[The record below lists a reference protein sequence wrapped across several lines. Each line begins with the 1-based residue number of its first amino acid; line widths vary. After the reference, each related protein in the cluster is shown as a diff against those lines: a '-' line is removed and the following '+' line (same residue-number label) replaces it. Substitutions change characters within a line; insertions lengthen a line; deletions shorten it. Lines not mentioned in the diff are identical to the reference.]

1 MDRLRQILLVFQR
14 TRQADPR
21 LVPLMA
27 GVALGSA
34 AAVVLLGVLTGNP
47 VMGAIVGVLL
57 GLLAAFVVLGRR
69 ATSAQL
75 GAIEGRPGAALAVL
89 RTLRGPWHVTPAVA
103 ATRKQD
109 LVHRVVGRPG
119 VVLIAEGSP
128 SRVRSMLQKE
138 RRRMGRVA
146 GDLPIHEVVV
156 GDDDGQVP
164 LRKLRVHVLRLP
176 RKLKKAQVNALERR
190 LNALGSDEL
199 PIPKGYVP
207 RGGRRR

>member
-1 MDRLRQILLVFQR
+1 MERLRQILLVFHQ

-27 GVALGSA
+27 GVGLGSA

-47 VMGAIVGVLL
+47 VTGGIVGVLL
-57 GLLAAFVVLGRR
+57 GVLAAFVVLGRR

-75 GAIEGRPGAALAVL
+75 EAIEGRPGAALAVL
-89 RTLRGPWHVTPAVA
+89 RTLRGPWHVTAAVS

-119 VVLIAEGSP
+119 VVLIGEGSP
-128 SRVRSMLQKE
+128 SRVRSMLKKE
-138 RRRMGRVA
+138 HRRMQRVA

-156 GDDDGQVP
+156 GEGDGQVP
-164 LRKLRVHVLRLP
+164 LQKLRVHVLRLP
-176 RKLKKAQVNALERR
+176 RKLKKGQVNALERR

-199 PIPKGYVP
+199 PIPKGYIP
-207 RGGRRR
+207 RGGRPR